1 MPGDLFEGPYPE
13 GADAI
18 VLSWILHDWSDEKCR
33 TILRHC
39 FEALPPDGT
48 LLISEI
54 VLHDDGTLRPFGN
67 MMNMHMLIACDPG
80 AKERTESEYRQL
92 LQTAGFQRVEVTRL
106 SGPRDLI
113 VARKSHV

>member
-1 MPGDLFEGPYPE
+1 
-13 GADAI
+13 
-18 VLSWILHDWSDEKCR
+18 
-33 TILRHC
+33 
-39 FEALPPDGT
+39 
-48 LLISEI
+48 
-54 VLHDDGTLRPFGN
+54 
-67 MMNMHMLIACDPG
+67 MNMHMLIACDPG